1 MRTNS
6 AVIKGVTV
14 STARAR
20 RRLLV
25 DWPSELSPGALR
37 QAAFLFVAVGCIG
50 LVNDLVPG
58 DANWGRT
65 WSGILDG
72 VAVAIGAALW
82 LLRREMSLLRPLT
95 YSSALV
101 AYALVALNNV
111 VGALP
116 PATLGIW
123 FVLVAVC
130 VGSWLPRGTALL
142 SSPFMT
148 LAYVLPLEFGAPRS
162 HDDLLAATLVIPIAV
177 LSGEIVA
184 ANSASLR
191 AAHAAQE
198 QLLGELSRQS
208 TTDPLTTVG
217 NRRLGEALLDSLAP
231 GDAIAVL
238 DLDRLKVVNDTFGH
252 RRGDEELK
260 KFGGYV
266 LANLRE
272 HDAVARFGGD
282 EFILVMREAA
292 EEGRDVAARLVEGWR
307 RMNPQT
313 TLSAGVA
320 IHTAGASPELTYSD
334 ADRALY
340 VAKRAGG
347 GRCALAS
354 ARTADAAMPPFDLL
368 GAPPSSIRADA
379 S

>member
-1 MRTNS
+1 M
-6 AVIKGVTV
+6 TV
-14 STARAR
+14 SIVRAR
-20 RRLLV
+20 KRIRV
-25 DWPSELSPGALR
+25 EWPTDLSPGALR
-37 QAAFLFVAVGCIG
+37 QAAFLFVAAGSIG

-58 DANWGRT
+58 DANWGHA

-82 LLRREMSLLRPLT
+82 LLRKEEALLRPLT
-95 YSSALV
+95 YASALI

-130 VGSWLPRGTALL
+130 VGSWLPRGTVLL
-142 SSPFMT
+142 SAPFMT

-162 HDDLLAATLVIPIAV
+162 YDDLLAATLVIPIAV

-184 ANSASLR
+184 INSASLR
-191 AAHAAQE
+191 AAHESQE
-198 QLLGELSRQS
+198 KLLSELSRQS

-217 NRRLGEALLDSLAP
+217 NRRLGEALLESLVG

-260 KFGGYV
+260 KFGEYL

-282 EFILVMREAA
+282 EFILVMRKAAA
-292 EEGRDVAARLVEGWR
+292 EGREVATRLVDGWR
-307 RMNPQT
+307 RCNPRT

-320 IHTAGASPELTYSD
+320 IHAEGTSPELTYSD

-340 VAKRAGG
+340 TAKREGG
-347 GRCALAS
+347 AKCALAS
-354 ARTADAAMPPFDLL
+354 PRPSNLTIAPAGFVGAPEQSIQADA
-368 GAPPSSIRADA
+368 G
-379 S
+379 

>member
-1 MRTNS
+1 MRANS
-6 AVIKGVTV
+6 AVNRSVNVPIAG
-14 STARAR
+14 AR
-20 RRLLV
+20 RRIRL
-25 DWPSELSPGALR
+25 DWPSELSPSALG
-37 QAAFLFVAVGCIG
+37 QAAFLFAAVGAIG
-50 LVNDLVPG
+50 LVNDFVPG
-58 DANWGRT
+58 DANWGRA

-72 VAVAIGAALW
+72 VAVAVGAALW
-82 LLRREMSLLRPLT
+82 LLRQERALLRPLT
-95 YSSALV
+95 YASALV
-101 AYALVALNNV
+101 AYALVGLNNV

-130 VGSWLPRGTALL
+130 VGSWLPRGMVLI

-148 LAYVLPLEFGAPRS
+148 LAYALPLEFGAPRS

-184 ANSASLR
+184 INSASLR

-198 QLLGELSRQS
+198 QLLSELSRQS

-260 KFGGYV
+260 RFGEYV
-266 LANLRE
+266 LANLRD

-282 EFILVMREAA
+282 EFILVMREAGT
-292 EEGRDVAARLVEGWR
+292 EGREVATRLVDGWR
-307 RMNPQT
+307 RSNPQT

-320 IHTAGASPELTYSD
+320 IHAEGASPELTYSD

-354 ARTADAAMPPFDLL
+354 SRPANLSVTPFDLL
-368 GAPPSSIRADA
+368 GAPPKSIQADA